1 MEDLIA
7 DRINRPIE
15 LGRFLTSPGESQE
28 AEYKAAI
35 AFDATSNF
43 GLALVKHALGMAN
56 AGGGVII
63 IGYTD
68 SPLSPDPDHTD
79 EIARTYDTTRL
90 ANAVNKR
97 LRDGQEIQLSVHTL
111 MHPETKRLHPVIQ
124 VQGFDKLP
132 LICKSDMRSSIG
144 NGDRILRQG
153 AIYIRRRNG
162 STSEVQTPQD
172 IEILIKRC
180 VAQKRDE
187 FLAQF
192 VDLYQRMSAGIS
204 EIDMDIKA
212 VFGKWVKEAR
222 ESSTTVEFLPDGHG
236 YLESAHML
244 LTPSAYPNWEP
255 LHLVHAMQEA
265 KLSRYSGWPMGIIMD
280 SGKFAPIPKANGI
293 EIRVEDG
300 DEHSDYWRLDSDGS
314 YYFSRFI
321 REDYDVNSI
330 DIGVVP
336 GRKLGLEL
344 SIINITEAIL
354 HSVALYKAL
363 GVAPD
368 VSYLFTIAYKGLS
381 GRILAQRMPY
391 LSAGIAQEDSFSWQK
406 ELTQDLVSASLKDLV
421 FEAVKSLVVMFN
433 FASVPKGFVDGL
445 IDQFMEGRT

>member
-1 MEDLIA
+1 MKRPWKTSSQIGSIA
-7 DRINRPIE
+7 QFE

-63 IGYTD
+63 IGYKD
-68 SPLSPDPDHTD
+68 SPLSPDPKHTD
-79 EIARTYDTTRL
+79 EIAETYDTTRL

-97 LRDGQEIQLSVHTL
+97 LGDGQEIRLSVHTL
-111 MHPETKRLHPVIQ
+111 MHPDTKKIHPVIQ

-132 LICKSDMRSSIG
+132 LICKSDVTSSTG
-144 NGDRILRQG
+144 KGERILRQG

-172 IEILIKRC
+172 IEILIERRA
-180 VAQKRDE
+180 AQRSDE
-187 FLAQF
+187 FLAQS
-192 VDLYQRMSAGIS
+192 VDLYRRMSAGIS
-204 EIDMDIKA
+204 ESDMDIKA

-222 ESSTTVEFLPDGHG
+222 ESATTVEFLPDGHG

-300 DEHSDYWRLDSDGS
+300 DKHSDYWRLDSDGS

-321 REDYDVNSI
+321 REDYE
-330 DIGVVP
+330 GVS
-336 GRKLGLEL
+336 GRKLRIES

-354 HSVALYKAL
+354 HSAALYKAL
-363 GVAPD
+363 EIAPNAP
-368 VSYLFTIAYKGLS
+368 YLFTIAYEGLS
-381 GRILAQRMPY
+381 GRILAQYMPF
-391 LSAGIAQEDSFSWQK
+391 LSAYVAQEDSFSWRK
-406 ELTQDLVSASLKDLV
+406 ELTQDLVSANLKELV
-421 FEAVKSLVVMFN
+421 FEAVKSLLILFN
-433 FASVPKGFVDGL
+433 FASVSKGFVDGL